1 MFFAKKKLKKY
12 HYYYYYY
19 YYYYFHEDLESSEQS
34 PALEDQN
41 TQVSQDRPSLA
52 SGPQKE
58 PIMTDQ
64 EKQRKTGKRA
74 SITYPQVI
82 LVSGKEIPRETVYF
96 DPSEKKLIICS
107 GMPKDISDKVIVLD
121 MSKAGMGGFFSLAL

>member
-1 MFFAKKKLKKY
+1 M
-12 HYYYYYY
+12 
-19 YYYYFHEDLESSEQS
+19 EE
-34 PALEDQN
+34 QN

-64 EKQRKTGKRA
+64 EKQRKTGRRA

-121 MSKAGMGGFFSLAL
+121 MSKAGRGGFFPLAL